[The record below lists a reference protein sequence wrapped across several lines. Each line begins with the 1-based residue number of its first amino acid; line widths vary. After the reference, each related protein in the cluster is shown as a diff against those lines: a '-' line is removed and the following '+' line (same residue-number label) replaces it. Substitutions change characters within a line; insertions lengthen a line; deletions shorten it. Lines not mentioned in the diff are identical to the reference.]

1 MTSTSRRPARSV
13 LLGLVLAAATVLA
26 QEDPARIVDEQIGR
40 IFDANEYAVP
50 RFGPARWRPD
60 GISYAVVE
68 RGASADAG
76 SDIVRYDAASGA
88 REVLVAGAR
97 MVVPGQS
104 TPLAIDDY
112 AWSTDG
118 TRLLIFTNTKKV
130 WRLNTRGDYWVV
142 DLKGGAPRK
151 LGGPSAPA
159 SSLMFAKF
167 SPDGTRRGI
176 RACQRHLRG
185 ADR

>member
-40 IFDANEYAVP
+40 IFDANEYTVP

-118 TRLLIFTNTKKV
+118 TRLLIFTNTEESV
-130 WRLNTRGDYWVV
+130 APEYARRL
-142 DLKGGAPRK
+142 
-151 LGGPSAPA
+151 LG
-159 SSLMFAKF
+159 
-167 SPDGTRRGI
+167 R
-176 RACQRHLRG
+176 
-185 ADR
+185 